1 MSLETELRAP
11 VFLIAVPQL
20 GDPNFVRGVVL
31 ILEHGDKGSMG
42 LIVNRPSKVSMGAFC
57 NSQKV
62 PFAGN
67 PRALVYQG
75 GPVQTDRAFILH
87 DAGPDGPETEV
98 LTPDLRLSYSL
109 ESLRLLAKAPPSH
122 LRIFMGYAG
131 WGPDQL
137 AEEVSGGAWLVA
149 TPSAPF
155 VFAGN
160 AEQVWEGTLREQG
173 IEPVQLVH
181 SGSVH

>member
-20 GDPNFVRGVVL
+20 GDPNFVRAVVL

-42 LIVNRPSKVSMGAFC
+42 LIVNRPSKVTSGSFC
-57 NSQKV
+57 RSQSV
-62 PFAGN
+62 PFNGD
-67 PRALVYQG
+67 PKALVYQG

-87 DAGPDGPETEV
+87 DPGIEGPETETV
-98 LTPDLRLSYSL
+98 TDDLHLSYSL
-109 ESLRLLAKAPPSH
+109 ESLRLLGKAPPPH

-137 AEEVSGGAWLVA
+137 AEEISGGAWLVA
-149 TPSAPF
+149 TPH
-155 VFAGN
+155 AGLIFSPN
-160 AEQVWEGTLREQG
+160 AERVWEGSLREQG

-181 SGSVH
+181 SGTVH